1 MANHNALNGIYNGLT
16 STYSALASQYKDGV
30 TAENI
35 LEAQGKVTTNGTNT
49 INTTFAS
56 YLQSNFSA
64 IDDNNDGK
72 ISAMEMQNLT
82 NTMSAQGLTK
92 EQFTQLALSGN
103 SGLSTSTINRF

>member
-49 INTTFAS
+49 VK
-56 YLQSNFSA
+56 L
-64 IDDNNDGK
+64 
-72 ISAMEMQNLT
+72 L
-82 NTMSAQGLTK
+82 L
-92 EQFTQLALSGN
+92 LSH
-103 SGLSTSTINRF
+103 